1 MQPIIFDFNGTM
13 FLDSAENEIAWRR
26 QIKNI
31 SGKDISDDE
40 FKNFVHGA
48 MNEDIIRYFMGP
60 DVADIKVKLFSE
72 EKEIFYRELCL
83 KNPKMLHLAPGLI
96 PLLNELRT
104 KNIPIAI
111 ATASL
116 PSNVEFY
123 FKQLDLARWFSRTK
137 VVCNDGSF
145 PGKPNPIIYL
155 KAARAIGV
163 NPEDCIVVE
172 DSISGIK
179 AASNA
184 GVKRIIAIASTNP
197 AEYFASNPA
206 VTAVIKDFYELKNIL

>member
-13 FLDSAENEIAWRR
+13 LLDSTENELAWRKE
-26 QIKNI
+26 IKNI
-31 SGKDISDDE
+31 SGKNISDEE
-40 FKNFVHGA
+40 FTTFIHGS
-48 MNEDIIRYFMGP
+48 MNEDIIRYFMGSNIS
-60 DVADIKVKLFSE
+60 DIKVKLYSE
-72 EKEIFYRELCL
+72 EKEMIYRSLCL
-83 KNPKMLHLAPGLI
+83 QNPKMLHLTPGLV

-104 KNIPIAI
+104 ENVLINI
-111 ATASL
+111 ATAAL

-137 VVCNDGSF
+137 IICNDGSF
-145 PGKPNPIIYL
+145 PGKPSPAIYL

-163 NPEDCIVVE
+163 QPESCIVVE

-184 GVKRIIAIASTNP
+184 GVKTIIAIASTHSVEFLT
-197 AEYFASNPA
+197 AIPA
-206 VTAVIKDFYELKNIL
+206 VTTVIKDFNEFKYIL

>member
-1 MQPIIFDFNGTM
+1 M

-104 KNIPIAI
+104 KNIPIA
-111 ATASL
+111 SK
-116 PSNVEFY
+116 E
-123 FKQLDLARWFSRTK
+123 LD
-137 VVCNDGSF
+137 
-145 PGKPNPIIYL
+145 PNS
-155 KAARAIGV
+155 V
-163 NPEDCIVVE
+163 DFN
-172 DSISGIK
+172 S
-179 AASNA
+179 
-184 GVKRIIAIASTNP
+184 ASTIPSPNVIRYQDWKQVVNNTNP
-197 AEYFASNPA
+197 
-206 VTAVIKDFYELKNIL
+206 TQ

>member
-1 MQPIIFDFNGTM
+1 M
-13 FLDSAENEIAWRR
+13 FLDSAENEIAWRHE
-26 QIKNI
+26 IKSI
-31 SGKDISDDE
+31 SGKTISDEE

-48 MNEDIIRYFMGP
+48 MNEDIIRYFMGMHTP
-60 DVADIKVKLFSE
+60 DIKVKLFSE
-72 EKEIFYRELCL
+72 EKEIFYRDLCL
-83 KNPKMLHLAPGLI
+83 KNPKMLHLTPGLV
-96 PLLNELRT
+96 PLLNELRAE
-104 KNIPIAI
+104 NIPINI
-111 ATASL
+111 ATAAL

-137 VVCNDGSF
+137 VICNDGSF

-155 KAARAIGV
+155 KAARALGV

-184 GVKRIIAIASTNP
+184 GVKKIIAMASTNP
-197 AEYFASNPA
+197 VEYFANIPN
-206 VTAVIKDFYELKNIL
+206 VTAVIKDFYEFKSVL